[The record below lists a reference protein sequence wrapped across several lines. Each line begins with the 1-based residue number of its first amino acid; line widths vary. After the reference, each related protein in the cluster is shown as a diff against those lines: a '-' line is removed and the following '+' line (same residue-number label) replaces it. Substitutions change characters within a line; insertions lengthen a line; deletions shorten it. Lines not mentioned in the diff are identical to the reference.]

1 MPVQQLP
8 SNLVLKFSHCKNVR
22 VSSLRHSASTVQ
34 SAWQHSTDAMVG
46 APPPKEHNTSK
57 VPAWEDAQELVALD
71 RLRFQHLHRV
81 LYAHRQRVENANSY
95 YDVFET
101 ERQTGVLL
109 ARSEAMRISRARRKE
124 EETDSLNR
132 DNQRLVERLGAVMR
146 ESEGRRRQILAP
158 KPPSSAPA
166 GSLNLTLR
174 RKAARQIDKDNKV
187 LLDRLVRIGPTVSGR
202 AELASRYEVY
212 TTLVNRHSRLRRTVS
227 KADVFRTPPPPIRQP
242 RFRKPK
248 RARAEA
254 PLLPL
259 PAVVKSAKE
268 EPAPDARPETPEPLH
283 SARKAAQKEVELVG
297 QHVLNKLAPE
307 DLDGN
312 ADASGTQKTR
322 ADTVGSGT
330 YSEYDFDSEDADA
343 RSGTP
348 EPKRSAKQAAQ
359 NELELVE
366 KKVLQKIHSEGAVG
380 EVVASGAAAA
390 DAAAA
395 DPGASFNAGG
405 TYSDFEGS
413 DGEAR
418 AAAESQGEDSEYEDD
433 CEAEDAYS
441 DTFEVEDADEEAEEA
456 ESEANSPR
464 GNIAGNIIGNIVGSV
479 SATADPQ
486 ETGAATGHAISEPSD
501 SASRYS
507 EPEEAPIAE
516 AEEPESEYSEN
527 LEAEVSESDRDSP
540 DRQDGD
546 GRYYTPSDASD
557 PDAGVDVRQSSIAS
571 YDDDGIL
578 EEDSG
583 ESLHPPGVHLG
594 SRSCSP
600 QFVCMVSARQFR
612 LGALLA
618 LGLSTSAED
627 PGLLAEVARLKAEVE
642 RLKTLGSMLGAIDS
656 SLNLQRAWA
665 RALCL

>member
-1 MPVQQLP
+1 
-8 SNLVLKFSHCKNVR
+8 
-22 VSSLRHSASTVQ
+22 
-34 SAWQHSTDAMVG
+34 
-46 APPPKEHNTSK
+46 
-57 VPAWEDAQELVALD
+57 
-71 RLRFQHLHRV
+71 
-81 LYAHRQRVENANSY
+81 
-95 YDVFET
+95 
-101 ERQTGVLL
+101 
-109 ARSEAMRISRARRKE
+109 
-124 EETDSLNR
+124 
-132 DNQRLVERLGAVMR
+132 
-146 ESEGRRRQILAP
+146 
-158 KPPSSAPA
+158 
-166 GSLNLTLR
+166 LTLR

-248 RARAEA
+248 RATAQA

-259 PAVVKSAKE
+259 PAVVKSTKE
-268 EPAPDARPETPEPLH
+268 EPAPDPENARPETPEPLH

-322 ADTVGSGT
+322 ADTLGSGT

-380 EVVASGAAAA
+380 EVASGAATAGGPSAA
-390 DAAAA
+390 V

-413 DGEAR
+413 DGEAP

-441 DTFEVEDADEEAEEA
+441 DTFEVEDADEDAEEA
-456 ESEANSPR
+456 ESEANSPP

-479 SATADPQ
+479 SAAGADPP
-486 ETGAATGHAISEPSD
+486 ETGPAVGRDAISEPSD

-516 AEEPESEYSEN
+516 AEEESEYSEN
-527 LEAEVSESDRDSP
+527 LEVEAEVSDAGGRD
-540 DRQDGD
+540 
-546 GRYYTPSDASD
+546 YYTPSEASN

-571 YDDDGIL
+571 YDDDGIV

-583 ESLHPPGVHLG
+583 ESLHPPG
-594 SRSCSP
+594 RS
-600 QFVCMVSARQFR
+600 
-612 LGALLA
+612 
-618 LGLSTSAED
+618 D
-627 PGLLAEVARLKAEVE
+627 
-642 RLKTLGSMLGAIDS
+642 
-656 SLNLQRAWA
+656 
-665 RALCL
+665 